1 MRFASAKF
9 PPKTKQTKTNTR
21 TACTAHTHTHTHT
34 LMSACVCVWHKG
46 AAELP
51 GGRGKRMPEQQRLK
65 GNAPCRRSVPCLAWL
80 RVFPVHFGL
89 FLVIPAR
96 LPFSS
101 PFFFLFLL
109 LLPFAWRSSS
119 GNAISKHR
127 LSRTKD
133 NKPHWP
139 KQQTKNC
146 LSQSKLRCTRCTL
159 YLPRETGS
167 CSTGQRWKEVK
178 EEM

>member
-21 TACTAHTHTHTHT
+21 TACTAVTHTHTHT
-34 LMSACVCVWHKG
+34 GVPVCVAQRRCRIARRPRQKDARAAAAERKCAVSPFCAVPRLAACVPCALW
-46 AAELP
+46 ALP
-51 GGRGKRMPEQQRLK
+51 CYSCP
-65 GNAPCRRSVPCLAWL
+65 SS
-80 RVFPVHFGL
+80 F
-89 FLVIPAR
+89 FLSI
-96 LPFSS
+96 
-101 PFFFLFLL
+101 FFLFLL
-109 LLPFAWRSSS
+109 LLPFVWRSSS

-146 LSQSKLRCTRCTL
+146 LSQSKLRCTRCTP

-167 CSTGQRWKEVK
+167 CSTGRVSTGKEVK
-178 EEM
+178 